1 MKRIVILPLCLL
13 LLCGGCGKKSST
25 AANIQ
30 EQYSRVATAQMEAE
44 VTFHTPQEDRSF
56 TLQCTFTPE
65 ESTVTVTAPET
76 VKGVTATVS
85 GEELT
90 IAYDGAVLSAG
101 ILLLTTYNRV
111 YRWTLRQKAQ
121 DRELSAI
128 RKENTLLTYGVLA
141 CLKGLEEQGCD
152 GPVHEAIDKIE
163 RDLNLRA
170 HDQEGNCG

>member
-1 MKRIVILPLCLL
+1 MGTTGQMLI
-13 LLCGGCGKKSST
+13 T
-25 AANIQ
+25 A
-30 EQYSRVATAQMEAE
+30 
-44 VTFHTPQEDRSF
+44 
-56 TLQCTFTPE
+56 
-65 ESTVTVTAPET
+65 
-76 VKGVTATVS
+76 
-85 GEELT
+85 
-90 IAYDGAVLSAG
+90 GAVLSAG

-163 RDLNLRA
+163 RDLKLRMKQQGWKRWWRA
-170 HDQEGNCG
+170 AGVRAIKTMAQTAVATIGAAAVLCEVSWDVVGSAAVLAGLLSLLTSLAGLPEVEG

>member
-1 MKRIVILPLCLL
+1 MSFIWITSSIVCPKKQGEWERLP
-13 LLCGGCGKKSST
+13 GKKKKFFGSVYTNVPLAGVFPQRVRAKEMRDRMGTTGQMLIT
-25 AANIQ
+25 A
-30 EQYSRVATAQMEAE
+30 
-44 VTFHTPQEDRSF
+44 
-56 TLQCTFTPE
+56 
-65 ESTVTVTAPET
+65 
-76 VKGVTATVS
+76 
-85 GEELT
+85 
-90 IAYDGAVLSAG
+90 GAVLSAG

>member
-1 MKRIVILPLCLL
+1 MGTTGQMLI
-13 LLCGGCGKKSST
+13 T
-25 AANIQ
+25 A
-30 EQYSRVATAQMEAE
+30 
-44 VTFHTPQEDRSF
+44 
-56 TLQCTFTPE
+56 
-65 ESTVTVTAPET
+65 
-76 VKGVTATVS
+76 
-85 GEELT
+85 
-90 IAYDGAVLSAG
+90 GAVLSAG

-121 DRELSAI
+121 DGELSAI

>member
-1 MKRIVILPLCLL
+1 MRAKERRDSVWGQLDKCSSPLGRC
-13 LLCGGCGKKSST
+13 C
-25 AANIQ
+25 
-30 EQYSRVATAQMEAE
+30 R
-44 VTFHTPQEDRSF
+44 P
-56 TLQCTFTPE
+56 
-65 ESTVTVTAPET
+65 
-76 VKGVTATVS
+76 
-85 GEELT
+85 
-90 IAYDGAVLSAG
+90 G

>member
-1 MKRIVILPLCLL
+1 MAVNSFIEGAIKPL
-13 LLCGGCGKKSST
+13 
-25 AANIQ
+25 
-30 EQYSRVATAQMEAE
+30 
-44 VTFHTPQEDRSF
+44 
-56 TLQCTFTPE
+56 
-65 ESTVTVTAPET
+65 
-76 VKGVTATVS
+76 
-85 GEELT
+85 
-90 IAYDGAVLSAG
+90 LSVWCRPLALAG

>member
-1 MKRIVILPLCLL
+1 MGTTGQMLI
-13 LLCGGCGKKSST
+13 T
-25 AANIQ
+25 A
-30 EQYSRVATAQMEAE
+30 
-44 VTFHTPQEDRSF
+44 
-56 TLQCTFTPE
+56 
-65 ESTVTVTAPET
+65 
-76 VKGVTATVS
+76 
-85 GEELT
+85 
-90 IAYDGAVLSAG
+90 GAVLSAG

-170 HDQEGNCG
+170 HDQEESADETTGMEEVVARGRRPGHQNHGADRRGDHWGGGCFV

>member
-1 MKRIVILPLCLL
+1 MGTTGQMLI
-13 LLCGGCGKKSST
+13 T
-25 AANIQ
+25 A
-30 EQYSRVATAQMEAE
+30 
-44 VTFHTPQEDRSF
+44 
-56 TLQCTFTPE
+56 
-65 ESTVTVTAPET
+65 
-76 VKGVTATVS
+76 
-85 GEELT
+85 
-90 IAYDGAVLSAG
+90 GAVLSAG

-121 DRELSAI
+121 DRERSAI

>member
-1 MKRIVILPLCLL
+1 MGTTGQMLI
-13 LLCGGCGKKSST
+13 T
-25 AANIQ
+25 A
-30 EQYSRVATAQMEAE
+30 
-44 VTFHTPQEDRSF
+44 
-56 TLQCTFTPE
+56 
-65 ESTVTVTAPET
+65 
-76 VKGVTATVS
+76 
-85 GEELT
+85 
-90 IAYDGAVLSAG
+90 GAVLSAG

-121 DRELSAI
+121 DREL
-128 RKENTLLTYGVLA
+128 NTLLTYGVLA